1 MMTKERM
8 RLIAVEAKR
17 LAGVTANGMFK
28 VNDGPGLHG
37 LYLQVAGP
45 RARSWVYRYTRAG
58 KARDLGLG
66 SAFLIPLAD
75 AAAAADEA
83 RILHAKGGDPVE
95 ERKAARLAARLAR
108 MGGVTF
114 RQVAEEYVGQH
125 APSWRNPKHRQ
136 QWESTLSTYCYPK
149 IGSLPVQSIDTAM
162 VLDIVRPIW
171 LTKTE
176 TASRVRGRIEA
187 IIDYATPQY
196 RDGDNPARWQILKSK
211 LPKREKIAKVEH
223 HAALPYADIPAFMTD
238 LRTRDSISAKALEI
252 TILCCLRTSEVLG
265 AEWTEIDL
273 DAGLWTIPPTRMKAG
288 KEHRIPL
295 SKRALEILRDLA
307 SRREGNLV
315 FPGQRVGKP
324 LSDAAM
330 SKVLDLMNRS
340 DLTVHGFRSTFKD
353 WSSEMTNF
361 ANEISEAALA
371 HAIDSKVEAAYRR
384 GDLFEKRK
392 RLMAAWGDYCGSQ
405 PAQASQA
412 VVVPLRGVS

>member
-1 MMTKERM
+1 MMTRERL
-8 RLIAVEAKR
+8 RLIADEAKR
-17 LAGVTANGMFK
+17 LAGVTANGMHK
-28 VNDGPGLHG
+28 VNDGSGLHG

-95 ERKAARLAARLAR
+95 ERKAAKTALRLAR
-108 MGGVTF
+108 RGGITF
-114 RQVAEEYVGQH
+114 RQVAEEYIGQH
-125 APSWRNPKHRQ
+125 APSWRNAKHRQ

-149 IGSLPVQSIDTAM
+149 IGSLPIQEIDTAM
-162 VLDIVRPIW
+162 VLDIIRPIW

-176 TASRVRGRIEA
+176 TASRTRGRIEMVL
-187 IIDYATPQY
+187 DYATPQF
-196 RDGDNPARWQILKSK
+196 REGDNPARWQILKSK
-211 LPKREKIAKVEH
+211 LPKREKFARVEH

-238 LRTRDSISAKALEI
+238 LRTRGSISAKALEI

-273 DAGLWTIPPTRMKAG
+273 DAGLWTIPAARMKAG

-295 SKRALEILRDLA
+295 SKRALGILRELD
-307 SRREGNLV
+307 SRRESSLV

-340 DLTVHGFRSTFKD
+340 DLTVHGFRSSFKD
-353 WSSEMTNF
+353 WASEKTNF

-384 GDLFEKRK
+384 SDMLEKRK
-392 RLMAAWGDYCGSQ
+392 RLMSAWGDYCGYEVNNGSK
-405 PAQASQA
+405 
-412 VVVPLRGVS
+412 VVPIAAHR